1 MTRAQAA
8 TTRRRARRSSPGF
21 TLVELLVVLA
31 IVALLASLALPR
43 YLGSLE
49 HAKQQALAENL
60 RATREAIGHFYED
73 QRRFP
78 DSLQELVDK
87 RYLRALPVDPVLDSD
102 HAWRIDPPEPPATGL
117 VADLHS
123 TAPGTTPEGRALGS
137 L

>member
-1 MTRAQAA
+1 MPNP
-8 TTRRRARRSSPGF
+8 TRRRPAGF
-21 TLVELLVVLA
+21 TLIELLVVLA
-31 IVALLASLALPR
+31 IVALLAALALPR

-49 HAKQQALAENL
+49 HARQQALAENL

-78 DSLQELVDK
+78 DSLQELVDR

-102 HAWRIDPPEPPATGL
+102 HAWRLDPPEPPAAGS

-123 TAPGTTPEGRALGS
+123 TAPGTTADGRS
-137 L
+137 LESL